1 MKILGIDTSTS
12 TLSIAVL
19 DENKVTA
26 QCNKDFKKRTSDALI
41 PTVKSVL
48 KKANIELSAIDAFAV
63 GLGPGSFTG
72 LRIGVSAV
80 KGLSFATGKPILGIP
95 SLDTIAFNALP
106 CTQYV
111 CPLIDAR
118 RNKIYACVYKP
129 VAGTPKKVSSYL
141 LTDIDSLLQRI
152 SKPIIFL
159 GDAVSL
165 YRDAIEKKL
174 GKKALFEKHNQWYP
188 RAQNVVRLA
197 KERYNTLKKVNPKS
211 VTPLYLYPK
220 ECQIKTVKRK

>member
-1 MKILGIDTSTS
+1 MKILGIDTSTN

-19 DENKVTA
+19 DGNRIVA
-26 QCNKDFKKRTSDALI
+26 QCNKDFKRRASDALI

-48 KKANIELSAIDAFAV
+48 KKADVGLGAIDAFAV

-72 LRIGVSAV
+72 LRVGVSAV
-80 KGLSFATGKPILGIP
+80 KGLSFATEKPILGVP
-95 SLDTIAFNALP
+95 SLDVVAFNALP

-118 RNKIYACVYKP
+118 QNKIYACIYKP
-129 VAGTPKKVSSYL
+129 DAGGLKKISRYL
-141 LTDIDSLLQRI
+141 LTDISSLLQRI
-152 SKPIIFL
+152 NKPTMFL

-165 YRDAIEKKL
+165 YRDVIEKKL
-174 GKKALFEKHNQWYP
+174 GKKAFFKEHNRWYP
-188 RAQNVVRLA
+188 RAQNVALLA
-197 KERYNTLKKVNPKS
+197 KERYNTLEKVNPKN

-220 ECQIKTVKRK
+220 ECQIKTVKRT